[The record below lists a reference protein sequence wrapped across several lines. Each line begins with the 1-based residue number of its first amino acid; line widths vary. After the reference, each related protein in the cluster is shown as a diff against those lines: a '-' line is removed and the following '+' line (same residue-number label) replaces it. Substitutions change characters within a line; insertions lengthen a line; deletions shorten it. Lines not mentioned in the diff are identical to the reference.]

1 MTQFVPIVAPDLGST
16 DPSRLSAWLV
26 EVGETVRAGDRVLEL
41 LLPGLTVDVA
51 APVSGRLC
59 SAAAAPNATITAGQ
73 TLGTIERDDD
83 V

>member
-1 MTQFVPIVAPDLGST
+1 MAQLVPIVAPDLGST
-16 DPSRLSAWLV
+16 DPTQLSAWLV
-26 EVGETVRAGDRVLEL
+26 EVGETVRVGDRVVEL

-51 APVSGRLC
+51 APASGRLR
-59 SAAAAPNATITAGQ
+59 SAAAALNATITAGQ

>member
-1 MTQFVPIVAPDLGST
+1 MVPILAPDLGST
-16 DPSRLSAWLV
+16 EPSRLSAWLV
-26 EVGETVRAGDRVLEL
+26 EVGETVRTGDRVAEL

-51 APVSGRLC
+51 APASGRL
-59 SAAAAPNATITAGQ
+59 SDSKAALNALIVAGQ